1 MRWKWAALL
10 FVLTTVFG
18 FVGCGQ
24 HSGELYY
31 LITTNK
37 QVPYWQAAR
46 AGFDDAA
53 SKMKIRVEFVGP
65 DTYDPKEEQATLQ
78 RAIRAKPAGILISPA
93 DPVLLQ
99 PDIDAAIAQGIP
111 VITIDT
117 DAPKSQ
123 RLFFIGTNNYQ
134 AGVMGGAAAAKALGG
149 KGTVVVFTM
158 PNQLNLTERL
168 AGYRSAFERFPG
180 IKISQ
185 EVDIKGDPRI
195 AFDTTESIV
204 DKKEPIDGFICL
216 EALAGK
222 EVAAVLNQDHVTGKT
237 ILAMDTDS
245 DTLEWIRKGVI
256 AATVAQKPYTMAY
269 VGLQMLDNLHH
280 NPPSSLNRNWSQDP
294 RSPLPALVD
303 TGATLINRGNVDA
316 FLQEQK
322 SPAPK

>member
-1 MRWKWAALL
+1 MRRKWPEVL
-10 FVLTTVFG
+10 FVFVVLFG

-24 HSGELYY
+24 HSGEVYY
-31 LITTNK
+31 LITANK

-53 SKMKIRVEFVGP
+53 TKMNIRVEFAGP
-65 DTYDPKEEQATLQ
+65 DSYDPKEEQATLQ

-93 DPVLLQ
+93 DPGLLQ

-134 AGVMGGAAAAKALGG
+134 AGLMGGEAAAKALGG
-149 KGTVVVFTM
+149 KGTVIVFTM

-180 IKISQ
+180 IKIAQ

-195 AFDTTESIV
+195 AFDTTESMV
-204 DKKEPIDGFICL
+204 DKKEPVDGFICL

-222 EVAAVLNQDHVTGKT
+222 EVAAVLSQDHVTGKT

-245 DTLEWIRKGVI
+245 DTLDWIRKGVI

-269 VGLQMLDNLHH
+269 FGLEMLDDLHH
-280 NPPSSLNRNWSQDP
+280 HPPSSLNRKWSQDP
-294 RSPLPALVD
+294 RSPVPAFVD
-303 TGATLINRGNVDA
+303 TGATLIDRGNLDA
-316 FLQEQK
+316 FTQEEK
-322 SPAPK
+322 KPAPK